1 MLFQVSLN
9 TYNHHYTETHNLY
22 LVYLCPCLDPGLFM
36 SYLSGLLLIS
46 ASFSLPLF
54 MEILEFSIISSCI
67 NHITSLKQTHMFFV
81 HFLEYLLLFLG
92 DNVDEKGNNFQI
104 AKVQPQLLLS
114 FWLIFCQFQPDV
126 AYKSVA
132 STKKRI
138 F

>member
-1 MLFQVSLN
+1 
-9 TYNHHYTETHNLY
+9 
-22 LVYLCPCLDPGLFM
+22 
-36 SYLSGLLLIS
+36 
-46 ASFSLPLF
+46 
-54 MEILEFSIISSCI
+54 
-67 NHITSLKQTHMFFV
+67 MFFV